1 MPIYE
6 YQCGA
11 CGAHHEAIRKISDP
25 PLKQCPA
32 CGKRRLVRQLSAP
45 VFRLKGGGWYETDF
59 KSDKEAKRNLHADE
73 KPDKADTGGKEAPAK
88 ADAPESKADS
98 AVAAKPDA
106 KPEAAKAE
114 PKEASGSARRGSPV
128 RKPAHKP
135 ARKPP
140 KRPKRR

>member
-6 YQCGA
+6 YKCEA

-73 KPDKADTGGKEAPAK
+73 KPDKGDAGSKEAPAK
-88 ADAPESKADS
+88 ADAPDSKAE
-98 AVAAKPDA
+98 AATAA
-106 KPEAAKAE
+106 KPEAKVPTAKPE
-114 PKEASGSARRGSPV
+114 PKQAASSSAAKSRRPV
-128 RKPAHKP
+128 RKPA
-135 ARKPP
+135 RKSP
-140 KRPKRR
+140 KRPPRR

>member
-6 YQCGA
+6 YKCDA

-59 KSDKEAKRNLHADE
+59 KSDTEAKRNLHADE
-73 KPDKADTGGKEAPAK
+73 KPDKADATAKETPAKGDAADSK
-88 ADAPESKADS
+88 ADA
-98 AVAAKPDA
+98 AAAA
-106 KPEAAKAE
+106 KPEAKPESAKPE
-114 PKEASGSARRGSPV
+114 PKQASSSAAKPRSAGRKPV
-128 RKPAHKP
+128 RRAL
-135 ARKPP
+135 

>member
-6 YQCGA
+6 YLCQA
-11 CGAHHEAIRKISDP
+11 CGTHHEAIRKISDP

-32 CGKRRLVRQLSAP
+32 CGKRKLVRQLSAP

-59 KSDKEAKRNLHADE
+59 KSDTEAKRNLHADE
-73 KPDKADTGGKEAPAK
+73 KPDKVDAAGKEAPAK
-88 ADAPESKADS
+88 ADAPDSKADT
-98 AVAAKPDA
+98 ATAPKPEA
-106 KPEAAKAE
+106 KPEAAKPE
-114 PKEASGSARRGSPV
+114 PKEASRSSSAKSRR
-128 RKPAHKP
+128 PARKP